1 MTHTDACRIAMLV
14 ISRYGGIPLLQTVG
28 LFTDERGNKRK
39 IGVTGTPDVI
49 ALMPGGR
56 FLAVE
61 VKTGKAVQSD
71 VQRDFE
77 AAIRARGGD
86 FILARFVDA
95 ATGESALA
103 EALGR
108 LGYAPGSS
116 QPPEPTPE
124 TDRPALPGTAKRAT

>member
-1 MTHTDACRIAMLV
+1 MTHTDACRLAMLV

-95 ATGESALA
+95 EAGEAALR
-103 EALGR
+103 EAIRG
-108 LGYAPGSS
+108 LGYSSRIDIHAP
-116 QPPEPTPE
+116 Q
-124 TDRPALPGTAKRAT
+124 LPIPG